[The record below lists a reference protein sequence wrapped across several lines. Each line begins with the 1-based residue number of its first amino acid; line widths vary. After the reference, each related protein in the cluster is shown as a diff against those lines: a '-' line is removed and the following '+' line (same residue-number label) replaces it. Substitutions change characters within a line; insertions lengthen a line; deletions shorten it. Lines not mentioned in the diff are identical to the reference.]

1 MNNKNLERIN
11 YMLQIALSVMRIINL
26 LNKKITVQAFKVEW
40 LFFLPY
46 IQ

>member
-26 LNKKITVQAFKVEW
+26 LNKKNNRPS
-40 LFFLPY
+40 L
-46 IQ
+46 